1 MSAPSAS
8 HTPRPLPPRPSLEYE
23 RKESRA
29 LLRRLRAGDPNA
41 LVSARALHPTID
53 ASHPERIRLADA
65 QLIIAREYGFRSWPR
80 LVRWFGDVERQ
91 LHARFRLDGD
101 RSSYEARARQIV
113 AGHRERGTLAG
124 RALAAYVPRFYGLPL
139 DTVFASTIDEADAR
153 LAVARMHGA
162 PSWKVLM
169 ERVDATPR
177 TPPMAGPG
185 APIRDAIAA
194 MAAGDLDA
202 LQRAVTTHPDLLQPS
217 VYDPSSGSTLMW
229 AALGQE
235 RRRGAEAMRPIMD
248 WLAARG
254 LDRQRELDL
263 RLRGHIG
270 MTSEEVRNLLDL
282 GADPN
287 WVADNGVPVLEHA
300 LVRYWNGGAVDVLA
314 ARATPRKAL
323 WISAGL
329 GDVEGV
335 RRFLDSQGKPTRAA
349 RRLRPDFVAVGPPGF
364 MPQLPDADDEELL
377 LEALVVAMLNGRVE
391 IIEYLAAR
399 GAPVNSLAYGKPL
412 VAIATVNGM
421 TAVAEALARAG
432 G

>member
-1 MSAPSAS
+1 M
-8 HTPRPLPPRPSLEYE
+8 R
-23 RKESRA
+23 
-29 LLRRLRAGDPNA
+29 
-41 LVSARALHPTID
+41 ARALHPTID
-53 ASHPERIRLADA
+53 ASHPERIHLADA
-65 QLIIAREYGFRSWPR
+65 QLVIARQYGFASWPR
-80 LVRWFGDVERQ
+80 LVRWFGDVERH
-91 LHARFRLDGD
+91 LHAPGRLHGD
-101 RSSYEARARQIV
+101 RGYYEARVRQIV

-124 RALAAYVPRFYGLPL
+124 RALAAYVPRYYGLAL
-139 DTVFASTIDEADAR
+139 DAVFASTVDEAEAR

-162 PSWKVLM
+162 PSWRVLM
-169 ERVDATPR
+169 ERVEATPR
-177 TPPMAGPG
+177 TPPVAGP
-185 APIRDAIAA
+185 ATPIRDASAA
-194 MAAGDLDA
+194 MATGDLEA
-202 LQRAVTTHPDLLQPS
+202 LQRIVATNPELMQPS
-217 VYDPSSGSTLMW
+217 RYDRSSGITLMW
-229 AALGQE
+229 VALDKE
-235 RRRGAEAMRPIMD
+235 RRRGTEAMRPIME
-248 WLAARG
+248 WLAAQG

-270 MTSEEVRNLLDL
+270 MTPEEVRNLLDL

-287 WVADNGVPVLEHA
+287 WVAANGIPVLEHA
-300 LVRYWNGGAVDVLA
+300 LVRYWNGEAVEVLA

-329 GDVEGV
+329 GDVEDV
-335 RRFLDSQGKPTRAA
+335 RGFLDSEGKPTRSS

-391 IIEYLAAR
+391 MIDYLAAR

-412 VAIATVNGM
+412 IAVAEGNRM

>member
-1 MSAPSAS
+1 
-8 HTPRPLPPRPSLEYE
+8 PSLEYE
-23 RKESRA
+23 RKGAKA
-29 LLRRLRAGDPNA
+29 LLRGLRAGDPDA
-41 LVSARALHPTID
+41 LARARALQPAID
-53 ASHPERIRLADA
+53 ASHPQRIRLADA
-65 QLIIAREYGFRSWPR
+65 QLVIAREYGFRSWPR

-91 LHARFRLDGD
+91 LHARVRLDGD
-101 RSSYEARARQIV
+101 RGSYEARARQIV
-113 AGHRERGTLAG
+113 TGHREGGTLAG

-139 DTVFASTIDEADAR
+139 DAVFASTVDEADAR

-177 TPPMAGPG
+177 TPPMAGP
-185 APIRDAIAA
+185 ATPIRDAIAA

-202 LQRAVTTHPDLLQPS
+202 LQRVLAIHPDLLRPS
-217 VYDPSSGSTLMW
+217 GYDRSSGSSLMW
-229 AALGQE
+229 VALGQE
-235 RRRGAEAMRPIMD
+235 RRRGAEAMRPILD
-248 WLAARG
+248 WLAAQG

-263 RLRGHIG
+263 HLRGHIG
-270 MTSEEVRNLLDL
+270 MTPEEVRNLLDL
-282 GADPN
+282 GADPD

-300 LVRYWNGGAVDVLA
+300 LVRYWNGEAVDVLA

-335 RRFLDSQGKPTRAA
+335 RGFLDRDGKPTRAA

-377 LEALVVAMLNGRVE
+377 LEALLVAMLNGRAE
-391 IIEYLAAR
+391 MIEYLAAR
-399 GAPVNSLAYGKPL
+399 GAPVNSLIYGKPL
-412 VAIATVNGM
+412 IAIATGNNM

>member
-1 MSAPSAS
+1 MSAPFAS
-8 HTPRPLPPRPSLEYE
+8 PTPRPLPARPSLEYE
-23 RKESRA
+23 RKEAKA
-29 LLRRLRAGDPNA
+29 LLRRLRAGDPDA
-41 LVSARALHPTID
+41 LVRARAMHPTTD

-65 QLIIAREYGFRSWPR
+65 QLVIAREYGFRSWPR

-91 LHARFRLDGD
+91 RHAHLRIDGD
-101 RSSYEARARQIV
+101 RGSYEARARQIV
-113 AGHRERGTLAG
+113 AGHHERGTLAG

-139 DTVFASTIDEADAR
+139 DAVFASTVDEADAC

-185 APIRDAIAA
+185 TPIRDAIAA
-194 MAAGDLDA
+194 MAAGDLEA
-202 LQRAVTTHPDLLQPS
+202 LQHVVATHPDLLQQGG
-217 VYDPSSGSTLMW
+217 YDPSGGVSLMW
-229 AALGQE
+229 VALGQE
-235 RRRGAEAMRPIMD
+235 RRRGAEAMQPIMD
-248 WLAARG
+248 WLAAQG
-254 LDRQRELDL
+254 FDRQRELDL

-270 MTSEEVRNLLDL
+270 MTPEEVRNLLDL
-282 GADPN
+282 GADPD

-300 LVRYWNGGAVDVLA
+300 LVRYWNGEAVDLLA
-314 ARATPRKAL
+314 ARAAPRKAL

-335 RRFLDSQGKPTRAA
+335 RSFLDSRGKPTRAA

-364 MPQLPDADDEELL
+364 MPQLPDADDEEFL
-377 LEALVVAMLNGRVE
+377 LEALLVAMLNGRVE
-391 IIEYLAAR
+391 MIEYLAAR

-412 VAIATVNGM
+412 IEVATGNGM
-421 TAVAEALARAG
+421 TAVAEVLARAG